1 MDQSLLLQP
10 ILTGTGKVE
19 LSLPALPPPAR
30 TPHASGPQPLTTKSP
45 ASSVTP
51 TSAAQMTTKTRSSFT
66 NGPLNQPS
74 GLQMLPEEKPH
85 YHHATTKRS
94 RSPLANPRK
103 LLNTFGTRWPGI
115 RSETPELISDCSMH
129 QEELH
134 PAGPSADIHQLIC
147 PRRTPSP
154 TYQASSCSLTSPSM
168 PQSATPQS
176 PSRWPNPVT
185 SSLSSASNGLIS

>member
-19 LSLPALPPPAR
+19 LSLPAPPPPAR

-74 GLQMLPEEKPH
+74 GLQMLPEEKAH

-115 RSETPELISDCSMH
+115 RSETQELISDCSMH
-129 QEELH
+129 QEDLH
-134 PAGPSADIHQLIC
+134 LPGLLADIHQKIC
-147 PRRTPSP
+147 PRVTPE
-154 TYQASSCSLTSPSM
+154 YHNSSCTLTSPNTL
-168 PQSATPQS
+168 QSATPQS
-176 PSRWPNPVT
+176 PLRWPNPVT
-185 SSLSSASNGLIS
+185 SSLSCASNGLIS